1 MNGSTEYRV
10 TLSTLYK
17 VTVWHR
23 ICLRYDYQPSDWC
36 SSVWSYMGYTCIWLH
51 WFWFVWNWNFQVSN
65 FMYGDKVFG
74 LEYHMINKQVS
85 DSDSDSDS
93 HAADS
98 DFKMIRE

>member
-1 MNGSTEYRV
+1 
-10 TLSTLYK
+10 
-17 VTVWHR
+17 
-23 ICLRYDYQPSDWC
+23 
-36 SSVWSYMGYTCIWLH
+36 
-51 WFWFVWNWNFQVSN
+51 
-65 FMYGDKVFG
+65 MYGDKVFG